1 MHNAYAACALPMC
14 THKSGDTVLVVIVVV
29 ILVVVVVVGNVGC
42 VAGVLALVPRNFAE
56 GRAN

>member
-29 ILVVVVVVGNVGC
+29 VVVVVVGNVGC
-42 VAGVLALVPRNFAE
+42 VAGVLALVPRNFAG